1 MLRRCFAE
9 AIGVFFLLVTV
20 GVSNGEPFAV
30 GGTLWCLMV
39 MTGFCS
45 NAVFNPAIGLSF
57 LLKFYLDKK
66 LTNDLIIEYAIYA
79 VIQFVFAF
87 FGSLAAWSIVQHS
100 VHFSVMDGFEVA
112 ETFYAEVI
120 YTALIACNA
129 HMMGRLSNNKIICGG
144 LVAMAV
150 TGGDWAIGKVSGGCF
165 NPAVAFS
172 INLVSYIST
181 GKHMGDTW
189 IYLFAP
195 VIGALL
201 GTILCEYF
209 GRELDEIKRNKEQI
223 DEEEEEVAFSQEVV

>member
-20 GVSNGEPFAV
+20 GISDGEPFAV

-39 MTGFCS
+39 MTGFTS
-45 NAVFNPAIGLSF
+45 NAVFNPAMSASF
-57 LLKFYLDKK
+57 LLKFHFDKK
-66 LTNDLIIEYAIYA
+66 LTNQVIIEYSIYS
-79 VIQFVFAF
+79 VIQFIFAIL
-87 FGSLAAWSIVQHS
+87 GSLVAWAILEHT
-100 VHFSVMDGFEVA
+100 VHFSVMDGFKEA

-120 YTALIACNA
+120 YTSMIACNA
-129 HMMGRLSNNKIICGG
+129 HMTARLTNNKIVAGG
-144 LVAMAV
+144 IVAMTV

-172 INLVSYIST
+172 INLVSYINT

-195 VIGALL
+195 TIGALL
-201 GTILCEYF
+201 GTCLCEFF
-209 GRELDEIKRNKEQI
+209 GRELDLIKKIKEEV
-223 DEEEEEVAFSQEVV
+223 DEEEEEVTFSQNIE